1 MHALP
6 GHEAQ
11 PHAPPGLAQP
21 SDVRDGSDHD
31 HAAVSGTDHV
41 ADRSI
46 SGRPFLRRAGW
57 WVSRAVDAL
66 LLDIWPSR
74 GIRTDYPLLRV
85 HVGNHPG
92 VFQET
97 DFRISGHGR
106 GHG

>member
-46 SGRPFLRRAGW
+46 YGGPFLRRAGW
-57 WVSRAVDAL
+57 WVGRAVDAL
-66 LLDIWPSR
+66 LLDIRPSR
-74 GIRTDYPLLRV
+74 SLRADYSLLRF
-85 HVGNHPG
+85 HVGDHSG
-92 VFQET
+92 VFPET
-97 DFRISGHGR
+97 DFR
-106 GHG
+106 